1 MVFAQSPQRVE
12 QDWLTADEISSRSGP
27 RNLDARFD
35 ERIGLSTRRAS
46 VRSHSVG
53 RRNDQAANDR
63 SSIGGRI
70 LRRLTRFS
78 IAVLIGVGATLGW
91 QVYGDAAREMFA
103 ARAPT
108 LAWLFPV
115 SATKPPVVAATP
127 PASAQ
132 QLESL
137 ASNLDVV
144 RRSVE
149 LLSAKQEQMA
159 QNIATLQAVGE
170 DIRQKMSYTPPPQQ
184 AVSIQQHQQQQQ
196 QKPVQPRVQPS
207 PAPRPQPP
215 AGAVSPP
222 R

>member
-12 QDWLTADEISSRSGP
+12 KDWSATDEISSRSGP

-35 ERIGLSTRRAS
+35 DRIGLSTRRAS
-46 VRSHSVG
+46 VRSPHSLG
-53 RRNDQAANDR
+53 QPRQA
-63 SSIGGRI
+63 SPTSLGSRI

-91 QVYGDAAREMFA
+91 QFYGDRATEMFV

-108 LAWLFPV
+108 LARLFSIV
-115 SATKPPVVAATP
+115 ATKPPVVAAAP

-196 QKPVQPRVQPS
+196 QKPLQPRVQSS

-215 AGAVSPP
+215 AGAVLPP

>member
-1 MVFAQSPQRVE
+1 
-12 QDWLTADEISSRSGP
+12 LTTDEISSRSGP

-53 RRNDQAANDR
+53 RRNDRAANYR

-70 LRRLTRFS
+70 LRRLTRFF

-91 QVYGDAAREMFA
+91 QVYGDAAREMFV

-196 QKPVQPRVQPS
+196 QQQQQQKPLQPRVQSS

>member
-1 MVFAQSPQRVE
+1 MLTTILQSPQDCCAPAFLRSSQNDLVHQQLRPEVPMVFAQSPQRVE
-12 QDWLTADEISSRSGP
+12 QDWLPTDEISSRSGP

-53 RRNDQAANDR
+53 LRNDQAANDR

-70 LRRLTRFS
+70 LRRLTRFC

-132 QLESL
+132 
-137 ASNLDVV
+137 
-144 RRSVE
+144 
-149 LLSAKQEQMA
+149 
-159 QNIATLQAVGE
+159 
-170 DIRQKMSYTPPPQQ
+170 
-184 AVSIQQHQQQQQ
+184 
-196 QKPVQPRVQPS
+196 
-207 PAPRPQPP
+207 
-215 AGAVSPP
+215 
-222 R
+222 